1 MFFPATPTM
10 WATLLE
16 NILAGLPAAILLC
29 NEQQVITYANSL
41 AIAYFGPSH
50 ATVKGRP
57 LCDVLELAPELR
69 SRLQR
74 QLRSSSFLQG
84 RRKLEVEVGPRIL
97 RYQLFRVTPASAILP
112 QSGIMLWDVTSERQ
126 VVDRLIQA
134 EKLTNLGTLVAGL
147 AHEINNPSQAILG
160 TAELLLNERDP
171 DKIREYAQDITNY
184 SKHIGKVVRD
194 FSGYA
199 RSPYQDGRI
208 EVNLQDR
215 LTGAVQ
221 MVRRGPYFGGVEVVT
236 AFEPIPVLHA
246 RKGEID
252 QLFVNLITNA
262 AQAMNG
268 KGLLTLATAMDAD
281 QATIHI
287 SDSGCGIPQSLV
299 PRIFDPFVTTKDPD
313 KGTGLGLS
321 IVQEIITRYGG
332 TITVKS
338 QEGKGT
344 TFTIRFPVDQA

>member
-1 MFFPATPTM
+1 MFFPATPIM

-16 NILAGLPAAILLC
+16 NILAGLPGAILLC
-29 NEQQVITYANSL
+29 NEQQVVTYANPL
-41 AIAYFGPSH
+41 AIEYFGPRL

-57 LCDVLELAPELR
+57 LFDVLGLAPELR

-74 QLRSSSFLQG
+74 QLQSRSFPHD
-84 RRKLEVEVGPRIL
+84 RRKLEIEVGPRIL
-97 RYQLFRVTPASAILP
+97 RYQLFRVTPAGAILP
-112 QSGIMLWDVTSERQ
+112 QSGIMFWDITNERQ
-126 VVDRLIQA
+126 AVDRLIQA
-134 EKLTNLGTLVAGL
+134 EKLTNLGTLAAGL

-160 TAELLLNERDP
+160 TAELLLNEQDP
-171 DKIREYAQDITNY
+171 EKIREYAQDITNY

-199 RSPYQDGRI
+199 RSPSQDGRI
-208 EVNLQDR
+208 DVNLQDR
-215 LTGAVQ
+215 LTDAVK
-221 MVRRGPYFGGVEVVT
+221 MVRRGSHIGGVDVVT
-236 AFEPIPVLHA
+236 AFEPIPALRA

-252 QLFVNLITNA
+252 QVFVNLITNA

-268 KGLLTLATAMDAD
+268 KGRLTLATAMEAD
-281 QATIHI
+281 QATIQI

-299 PRIFDPFVTTKDPD
+299 PRIFDAFVTTKDPG
-313 KGTGLGLS
+313 KGTGLGLT

-338 QEGKGT
+338 EEGKGT
-344 TFTIRFPVDQA
+344 TFTIRFPVDQS

>member
-1 MFFPATPTM
+1 
-10 WATLLE
+10 
-16 NILAGLPAAILLC
+16 
-29 NEQQVITYANSL
+29 
-41 AIAYFGPSH
+41 
-50 ATVKGRP
+50 
-57 LCDVLELAPELR
+57 
-69 SRLQR
+69 
-74 QLRSSSFLQG
+74 
-84 RRKLEVEVGPRIL
+84 
-97 RYQLFRVTPASAILP
+97 
-112 QSGIMLWDVTSERQ
+112 MLWDVTNERQ
-126 VVDRLIQA
+126 VVDRLLQA

-147 AHEINNPSQAILG
+147 AHEINNPSPAILG

-171 DKIREYAQDITNY
+171 DKIREYAQDITHY

-199 RSPYQDGRI
+199 RSPYQDELI

-221 MVRRGPYFGGVEVVT
+221 MVRRGPYFGGIEVVT
-236 AFEPIPVLHA
+236 AFEPIPVLRA

-268 KGLLTLATAMDAD
+268 KGRLTLATAMDVD
-281 QATIHI
+281 QIAIHV

-299 PRIFDPFVTTKDPD
+299 PKIFDPFVTTKGPD

-338 QEGKGT
+338 EEGQGT

>member
-1 MFFPATPTM
+1 M
-10 WATLLE
+10 WADLQK
-16 NILAGLPAAILLC
+16 NILAGFPGAILLC

-41 AIAYFGPSH
+41 AIEYFGQSH

-57 LCDVLELAPELR
+57 LCAVLGLAPVLR
-69 SRLQR
+69 RRLQR
-74 QLRSSSFLQG
+74 QLQSRSFLHD
-84 RRKLEVEVGPRIL
+84 RRKSEVEVGPRTF
-97 RYQLFRVTPASAILP
+97 RYQLFRVTPASAILS
-112 QSGIMLWDVTSERQ
+112 QSGIVLWDVTDERHLM
-126 VVDRLIQA
+126 DRLIQA

-147 AHEINNPSQAILG
+147 AHEVNNPSQAILG
-160 TAELLLNERDP
+160 TAELLLNEQDP
-171 DKIREYAQDITNY
+171 DKIRAYAQDIISY

-194 FSGYA
+194 FSRYA
-199 RSPYQDGRI
+199 RSPCQDEQI
-208 EVNLQDR
+208 EVNFQDR
-215 LTGAVQ
+215 LTDAVK
-221 MVRRGPYFGGVEVVT
+221 MVRRGSHFGDVEVVT
-236 AFEPIPVLHA
+236 AFEPIPALRA

-252 QLFVNLITNA
+252 QLFVNLISNA

-299 PRIFDPFVTTKDPD
+299 YRIFDPFVTTKDPD
-313 KGTGLGLS
+313 RGTGLGLS

-338 QEGKGT
+338 EEGKGT
-344 TFTIRFPVDQA
+344 TFTIRFPVGQS